1 MATATAITIGAVAV
15 VAIIPIGAAATTDAA
30 VRMRHPCPRVVAPTG
45 GIVVNDSSGGTA
57 APAVGRDGPD
67 SCGDNEDL

>member
-1 MATATAITIGAVAV
+1 MAIAIGVV
-15 VAIIPIGAAATTDAA
+15 VAIIPIRAAATTDAA
-30 VRMRHPCPRVVAPTG
+30 VRMRHRCPRVVALTG

-57 APAVGRDGPD
+57 APAVGRNGPT

>member
-1 MATATAITIGAVAV
+1 MAMATVIAIGTV
-15 VAIIPIGAAATTDAA
+15 VTIIPIGAAATADAA
-30 VRMRHPCPRVVAPTG
+30 VRMRHRCPRVVAPTG

-57 APAVGRDGPD
+57 PPAVGRDEPD